1 MIRLLASAVV
11 SLAASAIALVVAA
24 LVLDDMALD
33 GGAFVIAVVVFT
45 GALIL
50 VEPLLRQIAI
60 KNAPA
65 LLGSSA
71 LVATLIA
78 LVVTDLV
85 SDGLSIS
92 GAVTWVSATVI
103 VWLVALAARFLLP
116 FVIFRRVFAE
126 ARDRR

>member
-1 MIRLLASAVV
+1 MIRLVASAAV

-33 GGAFVIAVVVFT
+33 GGAFVIAAVVFT

-60 KNAPA
+60 RNAPA

>member
-1 MIRLLASAVV
+1 MIRLVASAVV
-11 SLAASAIALVVAA
+11 SLAASAIALVVGA

-50 VEPLLRQIAI
+50 VEPLLRQVAI

-116 FVIFRRVFAE
+116 FMIFRRVFAE